1 MDLIKTAKELGFSDA
16 AIMDTK
22 DLVFKLNT
30 VSSARRIGAEIMI

>member
-22 DLVFKLNT
+22 DLGIQAGIPCLLRGESVRKL
-30 VSSARRIGAEIMI
+30 